1 MAEKSAAKEERE
13 RETQTQRL
21 SVRDILEKPQKVK
34 KLMESEPILFS
45 EEDREKDEKSPLW
58 YKEFEENLR
67 EENEKEAESNVKNI
81 SQKES
86 KKEET
91 KYLSPMVRASIQ
103 RSNNIY
109 NAYKSGEEWLM
120 SEDDEDLIKGIINNI
135 RSAIGTG
142 VEELAYAINDFAPRY
157 KPAKDV
163 LEKNTAGKIAEKA
176 QEQFENAK
184 EKGVG
189 ENLVNGIDRLSKNA
203 GYNIFGA
210 KAGNYIEALSEGF
223 GEYKKLREQGYSKEE
238 AINKTLLNI
247 GISFVE
253 EKLFDKTVNEWLNNQ
268 IPKGNV
274 FRLIYDSKD
283 FVDIVDNHVYNKKGD
298 VFLQKKLNY
307 IAEGQNMFIP
317 EKTKFET
324 VVTIAGNGS
333 KKSIRDIKR
342 LVSTY
347 GGNENNWKKQSGKI
361 ESDKYIFDIHWYE
374 LDSVQYEA
382 KLKNRK
388 ERG

>member
-1 MAEKSAAKEERE
+1 MSRPLKTKDELKNETRKILEEEQEEFKKAAEKSAAKEERE

-58 YKEFEENLR
+58 YKEFEESLR
-67 EENEKEAESNVKNI
+67 EENEKEEESNVKNI

-184 EKGVG
+184 EKGAG
-189 ENLVNGIDRLSKNA
+189 ENLVNGLDRLSKNA

-238 AINKTLLNI
+238 AAAISLGKISSEFLLSKADDYLLKNNKIDEVL
-247 GISFVE
+247 SV
-253 EKLFDKTVNEWLNNQ
+253 
-268 IPKGNV
+268 
-274 FRLIYDSKD
+274 
-283 FVDIVDNHVYNKKGD
+283 
-298 VFLQKKLNY
+298 
-307 IAEGQNMFIP
+307 
-317 EKTKFET
+317 KF
-324 VVTIAGNGS
+324 N
-333 KKSIRDIKR
+333 IKR
-342 LVSTY
+342 KVDST
-347 GGNENNWKKQSGKI
+347 KKK
-361 ESDKYIFDIHWYE
+361 KYNGI
-374 LDSVQYEA
+374 
-382 KLKNRK
+382 KLGEEEYARLSSAVGTYKPQK
-388 ERG
+388 QG